1 MATKD
6 QYTNNLLPLLKAG
19 FPDVL
24 DRAIDDEAFSID
36 DLAGKLGG
44 ILEELE
50 RQHMGA
56 VRTLQALQASQTPKP
71 WDGDGEL
78 AFLLYYLHYP
88 PLDLRQE
95 IDADPLLKFVWDT
108 LEQVAPASP
117 FDPRSF
123 AALTSF
129 LQAGATVKCNEWG
142 DIYGTDTYEQLD
154 PRWAWT
160 LKNDL
165 LNHLPKFLGKGYGV
179 AGFVKHDW
187 SKPIELAANKDG
199 NVRIA
204 VIGDWGAGKYKMKG
218 LQNPDGPAYEV
229 MDTLNSLSPPDYIIH
244 LGDTYYAGTG
254 PNRTPRDEE
263 IHNLVDV
270 WESYPKLSQ
279 EGRCFTLNSN
289 HEMYGGA
296 YGYYGS
302 ALPRPMFC
310 KQHGCSYFAL
320 EFGDWIIAGIDS
332 AYYDPSAL
340 YMQGGLG
347 GKKEDPQYD
356 FLKRIKATGKKVILM
371 SHHTGLSTDGSGPS
385 KYLWNDVT
393 RILQPDY
400 WYWGHV
406 HLGVVYSENAYSK
419 KTKARCIG
427 HSSIPFAIPPGMKKH
442 QSNVSWYSDTPLE
455 STTNRRALYHDSP
468 RAKNGFAMITLC
480 ENSISEEIFNM
491 GCQTP
496 IWRT

>member
-229 MDTLNSLSPPDYIIH
+229 MDTLNSLSPPPRLHYSSGRY
-244 LGDTYYAGTG
+244 LLCGY
-254 PNRTPRDEE
+254 RTKS
-263 IHNLVDV
+263 H
-270 WESYPKLSQ
+270 
-279 EGRCFTLNSN
+279 T
-289 HEMYGGA
+289 
-296 YGYYGS
+296 
-302 ALPRPMFC
+302 
-310 KQHGCSYFAL
+310 
-320 EFGDWIIAGIDS
+320 
-332 AYYDPSAL
+332 
-340 YMQGGLG
+340 QG
-347 GKKEDPQYD
+347 
-356 FLKRIKATGKKVILM
+356 
-371 SHHTGLSTDGSGPS
+371 
-385 KYLWNDVT
+385 
-393 RILQPDY
+393 
-400 WYWGHV
+400 
-406 HLGVVYSENAYSK
+406 
-419 KTKARCIG
+419 
-427 HSSIPFAIPPGMKKH
+427 
-442 QSNVSWYSDTPLE
+442 
-455 STTNRRALYHDSP
+455 
-468 RAKNGFAMITLC
+468 
-480 ENSISEEIFNM
+480 
-491 GCQTP
+491 
-496 IWRT
+496 